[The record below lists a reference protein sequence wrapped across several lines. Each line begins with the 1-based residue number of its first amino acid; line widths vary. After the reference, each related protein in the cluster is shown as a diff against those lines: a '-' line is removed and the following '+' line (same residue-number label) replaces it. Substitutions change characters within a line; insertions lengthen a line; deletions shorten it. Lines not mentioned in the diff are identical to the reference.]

1 MAVTRGN
8 AMTTPTVLARAAL
21 ACALSTVPA
30 LAAAEIVIVPLR
42 GFEEV
47 PSISSPARG
56 LFRAFVNRHTGVI
69 AYQLSYQNLQGDVSQ
84 AHLHFGQRGVNGGIS
99 VFLCQTAASPDPTG
113 LAPTCP
119 QSGSVSGQ
127 LQAANVIGP
136 SGQGIAAGEFEEL
149 LAAIR
154 AGAVYVNVHSST
166 WPGGEIRGQ
175 THGFGFFR
183 HDGH

>member
-1 MAVTRGN
+1 MSTSSIL
-8 AMTTPTVLARAAL
+8 PRAL
-21 ACALSTVPA
+21 LSCALFAAPA
-30 LAAAEIVIVPLR
+30 LAAAEVLIVPLR

-56 LFRAFVNRHTGVI
+56 VFRAFVNRHTGVI

-84 AHLHFGQRGVNGGIS
+84 AHLHFGQRGVNGGVS

-119 QSGSVSGQ
+119 QSGTVSGQ

-136 SGQGIAAGEFEEL
+136 VGQGIAAGEFDEL

-154 AGAVYVNVHSST
+154 AGVVYVNVHSSA

-175 THGFGFFR
+175 TRGFGWLPHDR

>member
-1 MAVTRGN
+1 MN
-8 AMTTPTVLARAAL
+8 TPSILPRALL
-21 ACALSTVPA
+21 ACALFAAPM

-56 LFRAFVNRHTGVI
+56 LFRAFVNRQTGTI
-69 AYQLSYQNLQGDVSQ
+69 AYQLSYQDLQGDVSQ
-84 AHLHFGQRGVNGGIS
+84 AHLHFGQRGVNGGVS
-99 VFLCQTAASPDPTG
+99 VFLCQTAASSDPTG
-113 LAPTCP
+113 LAPMCP
-119 QSGSVSGQ
+119 QSGTVSGQ

-136 SGQGIAAGEFEEL
+136 VGQGIAAGEFEEL

-154 AGAVYVNVHSST
+154 VGAVYVNVHSST

-175 THGFGFFR
+175 MHGFGFFHR
-183 HDGH
+183 DGHDGH

>member
-1 MAVTRGN
+1 MSTSN
-8 AMTTPTVLARAAL
+8 ILPRALL
-21 ACALSTVPA
+21 ACALFAAPA
-30 LAAAEIVIVPLR
+30 LAAAETLIVPLR

-56 LFRAFVNRHTGVI
+56 LFRAFVNRHTGTI
-69 AYQLSYQNLQGDVSQ
+69 AYQLSYENLQGDVSQ
-84 AHLHFGQRGVNGGIS
+84 AHLHFGQRGVNGGVS

-113 LAPTCP
+113 LAPMCP
-119 QSGSVSGQ
+119 QSGAVSGH

-136 SGQGIAAGEFEEL
+136 VGQGIAAGEFEEL

-154 AGAVYVNVHSST
+154 AGAVYVNVHSSA

-175 THGFGFFR
+175 TRGFGFFR
-183 HDGH
+183 HDGHDGH

>member
-1 MAVTRGN
+1 MS
-8 AMTTPTVLARAAL
+8 TPRILPRALL
-21 ACALSTVPA
+21 ACALAAAPA
-30 LAAAEIVIVPLR
+30 LASAEIVIVPLR

-56 LFRAFVNRHTGVI
+56 LFRAFINRNAGTI
-69 AYQLSYQNLQGDVSQ
+69 AYRLSYDDLQGEVRQ
-84 AHLHFGQRGVNGGIS
+84 AHLHFGQRGVNGGVS
-99 VFLCQTAASPDPTG
+99 VFLCQTAANPDPTG

-119 QSGSVSGQ
+119 QSGSVSGH
-127 LQAANVIGP
+127 LQSANVIGP
-136 SGQGIAAGEFEEL
+136 DAQGIAVGEFEEL

-175 THGFGFFR
+175 TRGFGLFR
-183 HDGH
+183 DGHSHDGH